1 MNRHADDITRNE
13 RLEIEARRLLDLW
26 ENYANPKKGKGVG
39 VRYAKEVVFDEEVRA
54 SAFELGLIGSP
65 RHQQTAH
72 KGEKFAV
79 GSKAWFSKLKP
90 DSKKLLPSW
99 VIEAI
104 YFRFDTD
111 ISAARLMR
119 GRVVDRFDF
128 FTPGALD
135 LRRVSNRPDDAG
147 RDLCQATL
155 PLLVLKDTQQRVLRT
170 NGAELGV
177 VQAWLDEATIEV
189 SGGGGNVENT
199 VATVLAGESG
209 PRGTAARYDLTLI
222 SGNRPAAQ
230 WSLRAHVL
238 GEPIRSAALTG
249 LHLCDL
255 RLGPD
260 ETASLVATGNEACF
274 QFKFIQGQAPAG
286 DMDSVRSQ
294 VFAQILKQR
303 RGAQMLQKVVSQG
316 SGDAEDGAPDSVGA
330 GKAPRDVTLSRQY
343 AGPPK

>member
-1 MNRHADDITRNE
+1 MNRHADDISGNA
-13 RLEIEARRLLDLW
+13 RLDIDARRLLDLW

-90 DSKKLLPSW
+90 DSEKTLPAW

-155 PLLVLKDTQQRVLRT
+155 PLLVLKDTQQRVLRG

-177 VQAWLDEATIEV
+177 VQVWLDEATIEV
-189 SGGGGNVENT
+189 CGGRNVENAVT
-199 VATVLAGESG
+199 TVLAGESG
-209 PRGTAARYDLTLI
+209 PRGTAARYDLTLM
-222 SGNRPAAQ
+222 SGNGPAAQ

-255 RLGPD
+255 RLGPG
-260 ETASLVATGNEACF
+260 EIASLVAIGNEA
-274 QFKFIQGQAPAG
+274 QAPAG
-286 DMDSVRSQ
+286 DMDSVRRQ

-343 AGPPK
+343 AEPPK